1 MNRIKSIQVKK
12 KMLRDEDVA
21 SIESES
27 SESDEIIEETDD
39 DVFYGNEKD
48 TAIKEKPKIEIGN
61 NNKANI
67 RKRFLKQISKKIQ
80 PLSSPKNTQLKMK
93 RSSYFELLQSKQI
106 FQKFLCI
113 GIDESGL
120 ETIEDM
126 DELMLMPKITFNF
139 PNNKS
144 ENELEL

>member
-27 SESDEIIEETDD
+27 SESDDIIEETDD
-39 DVFYGNEKD
+39 DVFFGNEKD
-48 TAIKEKPKIEIGN
+48 ISIKEKPKIEIEN

-126 DELMLMPKITFNF
+126 DELMLMPKITFSF

>member
-27 SESDEIIEETDD
+27 SESDDIIEETDD
-39 DVFYGNEKD
+39 DVFFGNEKD
-48 TAIKEKPKIEIGN
+48 ISIKEKPKIEIGN

>member
-27 SESDEIIEETDD
+27 SESDDIIEETDD
-39 DVFYGNEKD
+39 DVFFGNEKD
-48 TAIKEKPKIEIGN
+48 ISIKEKP
-61 NNKANI
+61 
-67 RKRFLKQISKKIQ
+67 KIQ

>member
-12 KMLRDEDVA
+12 KMLRDEDVS

-27 SESDEIIEETDD
+27 SESDDIIEETDD
-39 DVFYGNEKD
+39 DVFFGNEKD
-48 TAIKEKPKIEIGN
+48 ISIKEKPKIEIEN

>member
-12 KMLRDEDVA
+12 KMIRDEDVA

-27 SESDEIIEETDD
+27 SESDDIIEETDD
-39 DVFYGNEKD
+39 DVFFGNEKD
-48 TAIKEKPKIEIGN
+48 ISIKEKPKIEIEN

>member
-27 SESDEIIEETDD
+27 SESDDIIEETDD
-39 DVFYGNEKD
+39 DVFFGNEKD
-48 TAIKEKPKIEIGN
+48 ISIKEKPKIEIEN
-61 NNKANI
+61 YNKANI

>member
-27 SESDEIIEETDD
+27 SENDDIIEETDD
-39 DVFYGNEKD
+39 DVFFGNEKD
-48 TAIKEKPKIEIGN
+48 ISIKEKPKIEIEN

-67 RKRFLKQISKKIQ
+67 RKRCLKQISKKIQ

>member
-27 SESDEIIEETDD
+27 SESDDIIEETDD
-39 DVFYGNEKD
+39 DVFFLYVKD
-48 TAIKEKPKIEIGN
+48 IRIKAKPKIEIEI
-61 NNKANI
+61 NNKAYI
-67 RKRFLKQISKKIQ
+67 RKRLLKQISKKIQ

>member
-12 KMLRDEDVA
+12 KMLRDEDVS

-27 SESDEIIEETDD
+27 SESDDIIEETDD
-39 DVFYGNEKD
+39 DVFFGNEKD
-48 TAIKEKPKIEIGN
+48 ISIKEKPKTEIEN